1 MNSYTIA
8 VTYIV
13 KIEAPDDE
21 TAVIEAM
28 EKIEM
33 GWRYETKVEIK
44 SKCHD

>member
-13 KIEAPDDE
+13 KVEAPDDE

-28 EKIEM
+28 EKVKSD
-33 GWRYETKVEIK
+33 RHQVNVEIK
-44 SKCHD
+44 SRKS

>member
-8 VTYIV
+8 VTHIV
-13 KIEAPDDE
+13 KVEAQDDE
-21 TAVIEAM
+21 TAIIEAM

-44 SKCHD
+44 ERKP